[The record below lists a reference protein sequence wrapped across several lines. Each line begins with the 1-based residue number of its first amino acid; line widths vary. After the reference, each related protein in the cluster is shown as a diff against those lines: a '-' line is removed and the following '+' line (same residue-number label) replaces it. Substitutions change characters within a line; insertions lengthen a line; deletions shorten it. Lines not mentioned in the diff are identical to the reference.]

1 MSELPRFRTDL
12 YRGTAVDYD
21 RFRLGYP
28 SALIED
34 LCRRTALTGTGRLLD
49 LACGPGTVTF
59 ALCDRFAEVCAV
71 DLEPDA
77 IAFAASKADALEVRN
92 VQWRVGPAED
102 VDVGTAF
109 ELVTIG
115 NAFHRLDRRRIAG
128 RAAEWLRS
136 GGHLA
141 LLWSSTP
148 LNGPAPWQR
157 EMADLVVEWM
167 DRVGARDRL
176 PADLEEHLTQHPH
189 ARVLEDAGLVV
200 LGHHE
205 FVERHDWTA
214 ESVTGFVYST
224 SLLSRVVLGSRT
236 NEFEHEVRE
245 RLQNIDPSGVY
256 TEEVSF
262 AYELARR
269 QTDT

>member
-1 MSELPRFRTDL
+1 VSEQPRFRADL
-12 YRGTAVDYD
+12 YRGTSADYD
-21 RFRLGYP
+21 RFRLRYP

-77 IAFAASKADALEVRN
+77 IDFASATSATLGVQN
-92 VQWRVGPAED
+92 VQWRVGRAED
-102 VDVGTAF
+102 VDVDTTF

-115 NAFHRLDRRRIAG
+115 NAFHRLDRGRVAG
-128 RAAEWLRS
+128 RAGEWLGP

-148 LNGPAPWQR
+148 TNGPAPWQG
-157 EMADLVVEWM
+157 ELADTVVEWM
-167 DRVGARDRL
+167 DRVGAQDRL
-176 PADLEEHLTQHPH
+176 PADLEEHLRRHPH
-189 ARVLEDAGLVV
+189 VRVLEDAGLVV
-200 LGHHE
+200 VGHRE
-205 FVERHDWTA
+205 FVERHDWNA
-214 ESVTGFVYST
+214 ESLIGFMYST
-224 SLLSRVVLGSRT
+224 SLLSRVAVGDRIG
-236 NEFEHEVRE
+236 EFEQDVRR
-245 RLQNIDPSGVY
+245 RLRKIDPTDVY

-262 AYELARR
+262 AYDLARR
-269 QTDT
+269 PTDS